1 MKSLRG
7 VIEANS
13 SNNSIFLANHT
24 LVNDSIC
31 PGQQKIDATLQSYLL
46 QNQYCGC
53 FILGY
58 LHSFLFYLL
67 FDQWT

>member
-31 PGQQKIDATLQSYLL
+31 PG
-46 QNQYCGC
+46 
-53 FILGY
+53 
-58 LHSFLFYLL
+58 
-67 FDQWT
+67 